1 MFKES
6 PSALSIIA
14 KHHGDEN
21 QDDANAPG
29 DADAAADAPAQ
40 DDGTTGDDP
49 AQHMFDAVSDAE

>member
-29 DADAAADAPAQ
+29 DADAPAQ
-40 DDGTTGDDP
+40 DDGTTGDAP
-49 AQHMFDAVSDAE
+49 APVQHMFDAVSDAE